1 MKPAPVTEV
10 LAWLERRGSPR
21 VAAGMARFGIAT
33 KDRVAGISVGVLRQY
48 AKQLGRDH
56 PLGLAL
62 WDSGWYEARLLAAWV
77 AEPERMTKGQ
87 MQSWAGEFD
96 NWATCD
102 HACFHLFD
110 RTPHAWDKARQWA
123 SSPREFVKR
132 AGFALMAS
140 LAVHDR
146 KAVPAKFLAL
156 LPLIARGASD
166 ERNFVKKGVSWA
178 LRSFGRQGPKV
189 RAAALALARR
199 LARSEHA
206 AERWVGKDGVRDL
219 SRRR

>member
-1 MKPAPVTEV
+1 MKPAQVTEV

-21 VAAGMARFGIAT
+21 VATGMARFGIT
-33 KDRVAGISVGVLRQY
+33 TRDRIVGISVGVLRKY

-56 PLGLAL
+56 GLGLAL
-62 WDSGWYEARLLAAWV
+62 WDTGCYEARLLAAWV
-77 AEPERMTKGQ
+77 AEPQRMTKRQ

-110 RTPHAWDKARQWA
+110 RTPHAWDKAREWVR
-123 SSPREFVKR
+123 SPREFVKR

-140 LAVHDR
+140 LAGHD
-146 KAVPAKFLAL
+146 KTATDAQFLAL
-156 LPLIARGASD
+156 LPLIERGASD

-178 LRSFGRQGPKV
+178 LRSLKRRGPKV
-189 RAAALALARR
+189 RAAARALAQR
-199 LARSEHA
+199 LAKSDDPT
-206 AERWVGKDGVRDL
+206 ERWVGKDGLRDL
-219 SRRR
+219 